1 MQPTLIPGTEG
12 YSEDAE
18 WLIPRYE
25 SVSFPEK
32 YRAVLH
38 MLPSKPSMI
47 LDVGAGTG
55 IDSAW
60 LAMNGHNVIA
70 VEPVAAFREA
80 GIKLHPSSKIEWLDD
95 SLPAL
100 SKIVPRNEIFDV
112 VLVAAVWSHL
122 APHERVQAMASITAL
137 LKSGAILVMSIRHG
151 PAPANRR
158 VFDVSSEETIEL
170 AIVNGFSV
178 ILKVQTLSVQQI
190 NRQAG
195 VTWSWLV
202 FKK

>member
-1 MQPTLIPGTEG
+1 MILGTEG

-32 YRAVLH
+32 YRAVLYV
-38 MLPSKPSMI
+38 LPTKPSMI
-47 LDVGAGTG
+47 LDIGAGTG
-55 IDSAW
+55 VDAAW
-60 LAMNGHNVIA
+60 LATNGHNVIA

-100 SKIVPRNEIFDV
+100 SKIAPRKDTFDV

-122 APHERVQAMASITAL
+122 APHERVQAMSSITAL

-170 AIVNGFSV
+170 AIMNGLRV
-178 ILKVQTLSVQQI
+178 ILNVQALSVQQI

>member
-1 MQPTLIPGTEG
+1 MYLSSIPGTEG

-25 SVSFPEK
+25 NVSFIDK
-32 YRAVLH
+32 YRAVFH
-38 MLPSKPSMI
+38 FLPTKRSTI
-47 LDVGAGTG
+47 LDIGAGTG
-55 IDSAW
+55 VDSAW
-60 LAMNGHNVIA
+60 LATNGHNVTA

-80 GIKLHPSSKIEWLDD
+80 GIKLHASPKIEWLDD

-100 SKIVPRNEIFDV
+100 SKIASRKDAFDV
-112 VLVAAVWSHL
+112 VLVTAVWAHL
-122 APHERVQAMASITAL
+122 APHERVQAMSNITAL

-151 PAPANRR
+151 LAPTNRR
-158 VFDVSSEETIEL
+158 IFKISADETINL
-170 AIVNGFSV
+170 AVLNGLRVLFKKRTQSA
-178 ILKVQTLSVQQI
+178 QPI
-190 NRQAG
+190 NRRAG